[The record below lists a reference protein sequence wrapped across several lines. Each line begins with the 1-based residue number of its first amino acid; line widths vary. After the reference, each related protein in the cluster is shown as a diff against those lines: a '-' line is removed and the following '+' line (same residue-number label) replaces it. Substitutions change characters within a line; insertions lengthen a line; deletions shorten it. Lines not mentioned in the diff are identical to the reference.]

1 MSATVKPQ
9 IPALAL
15 NVEDAAA
22 SLSMSWDT
30 FKAHVMPDLRIAY
43 VGRRKVIPVSELTR
57 WLDEHAEAV
66 R

>member
-1 MSATVKPQ
+1 MRVKPDT
-9 IPALAL
+9 PALAL

-43 VGRRKVIPVSELTR
+43 VGRRKVIAVAELER
-57 WLDEHAEAV
+57 WLDDHGEAV